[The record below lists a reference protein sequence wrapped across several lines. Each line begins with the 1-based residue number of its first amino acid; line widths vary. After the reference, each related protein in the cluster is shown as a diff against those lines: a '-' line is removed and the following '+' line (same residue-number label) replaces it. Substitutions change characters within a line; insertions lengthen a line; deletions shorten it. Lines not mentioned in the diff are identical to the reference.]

1 VGNCIVIV
9 NSYFKSAVIFGMN
22 NALAM
27 DAHFERTKNLK
38 AGGYTLLISGVIFM
52 LLFVLGWQI
61 PQIQPPVVDEGI
73 EVNLGNSDQGL
84 GDIAPSIPGEPIAAV
99 EDNLNPP
106 PSQSQPEAEDNTKV
120 DETDAIDAT
129 PVKINS
135 KPVEKPKTKPSEAV
149 VKNTTPNTVTNPTPK
164 PPSPKAVYKGGT
176 NPNATG
182 GNRGDSYNNVKNQG
196 IAGGNGDQGKPNG
209 NPNSDSYT
217 GNGGT
222 GKSGVSIRSG
232 LTGRRFTAYPSFT
245 DDFNENAKVAV
256 DIKVNADGKV
266 LSAVVNPRGT
276 TTTNAGIRSIAV
288 RKALQLKLNSSSD
301 EESSGTIVF
310 DFKLR
315 G

>member
-1 VGNCIVIV
+1 
-9 NSYFKSAVIFGMN
+9 MN
-22 NALAM
+22 NALLM

-38 AGGYTLLISGVIFM
+38 ASGYTAAITAAICFI
-52 LLFVLGWQI
+52 LFFVSWSA
-61 PQIQPPVVDEGI
+61 PQMQPQPVDEGV

-84 GDIAPSIPGEPIAAV
+84 GDIAPSMPGEPTID
-99 EDNLNPP
+99 DNTAYNPP
-106 PSQSQPEAEDNTKV
+106 QAQQQPAEQQDEKV
-120 DETDAIDAT
+120 EEDKDVIDAT
-129 PVKINS
+129 PVKTIS
-135 KPVEKPKTKPSEAV
+135 KPVIKPSTKPVEKAV
-149 VKNTTPNTVTNPTPK
+149 AKKITNDPPVEKPTPA

-176 NPNATG
+176 TTAAG

-222 GKSGVSIRSG
+222 GKSGVTIRSG
-232 LTGRRFTAYPSFT
+232 LNGRRFTAYPSFT

-256 DIKVNADGKV
+256 DIKVDAGGRV
-266 LSAVVNPRGT
+266 ISAVVNPRGT
-276 TTTNAGIRSIAV
+276 TTTNQNIRSIAL
-288 RKALQLKLNSSSD
+288 RKAQQLKLNSGAD
-301 EESSGTIVF
+301 ESAGTIVF